1 MADIIV
7 NADIITTLRR
17 RLVDKLCK
25 DNLFAL
31 SVIHFA
37 MRKGKIK
44 YIDLM
49 TEEAAA
55 KLGVR
60 SK

>member
-7 NADIITTLRR
+7 NAEIITTLRR
-17 RLVDKLCK
+17 RLIDKLCK

-37 MRKGKIK
+37 MRKGKIR
-44 YIDLM
+44 YNDLM
-49 TEEAAA
+49 NEDEA
-55 KLGVR
+55 KLLTQT
-60 SK
+60 K

>member
-7 NADIITTLRR
+7 TADTITTLRR

-31 SVIHFA
+31 SVIGFA

-49 TEEAAA
+49 TEDAA
-55 KLGVR
+55 KLLTQ